1 MLRDVKLSESFRFL
15 CVSPSEPLDVP
26 HHTATTLYLKTV
38 WLVSLR
44 VKEVGRMDEKSCQLV
59 GVIEIY
65 VLCVFVSAGRVTW
78 AKFRSCFAL
87 WVFRN
92 KNKYSR
98 KMSNVTRDDG
108 KTWQMDQGL
117 GLNKSYCYLQLN
129 ALNSL
134 VINVFKR
141 RVYSD
146 NSCFNKSIRVQN
158 AALLF
163 LFLSLE

>member
-1 MLRDVKLSESFRFL
+1 
-15 CVSPSEPLDVP
+15 
-26 HHTATTLYLKTV
+26 
-38 WLVSLR
+38 
-44 VKEVGRMDEKSCQLV
+44 
-59 GVIEIY
+59 
-65 VLCVFVSAGRVTW
+65 
-78 AKFRSCFAL
+78 
-87 WVFRN
+87 
-92 KNKYSR
+92 
-98 KMSNVTRDDG
+98 MSNVTRDDG

-146 NSCFNKSIRVQN
+146 NSCFNKSISVQN

>member
-1 MLRDVKLSESFRFL
+1 
-15 CVSPSEPLDVP
+15 
-26 HHTATTLYLKTV
+26 
-38 WLVSLR
+38 
-44 VKEVGRMDEKSCQLV
+44 
-59 GVIEIY
+59 
-65 VLCVFVSAGRVTW
+65 
-78 AKFRSCFAL
+78 
-87 WVFRN
+87 
-92 KNKYSR
+92 
-98 KMSNVTRDDG
+98 MSNVTRDDG